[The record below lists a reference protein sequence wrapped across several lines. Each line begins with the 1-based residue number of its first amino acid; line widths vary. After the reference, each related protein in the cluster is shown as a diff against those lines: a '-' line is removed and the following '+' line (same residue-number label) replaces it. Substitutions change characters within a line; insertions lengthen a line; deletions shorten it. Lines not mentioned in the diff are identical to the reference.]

1 MCEAKGCYS
10 THGINP
16 KLVIHLSLINYMNC
30 NLSIVSTTLICAA
43 AERYE
48 YERDGGPVAASPAAA
63 VQLPPLAPGH
73 RDHPLHPPHPPRHPR
88 QPPAAHHAP
97 QVNTY

>member
-1 MCEAKGCYS
+1 
-10 THGINP
+10 
-16 KLVIHLSLINYMNC
+16 MNC

-48 YERDGGPVAASPAAA
+48 HERDCGPVAAPPAAA

-73 RDHPLHPPHPPRHPR
+73 RGHPLHPPHPPRHPR
-88 QPPAAHHAP
+88 QPPPAHHAP
-97 QVNTY
+97 QVTHSDHCFIFVRKCSRSLLGVKCLDMGTS

>member
-1 MCEAKGCYS
+1 
-10 THGINP
+10 
-16 KLVIHLSLINYMNC
+16 MNC

-63 VQLPPLAPGH
+63 VQLPPLAAGH
-73 RDHPLHPPHPPRHPR
+73 RDHPVHPPHPPRHPR

-97 QVNTY
+97 QVTHSDIY